1 MDFTLYSKVCT
12 KSFDIFP
19 FIIVDFVVHVFVDVV
34 IVVALVFRFVF
45 DHKLG
50 KQNHVGNRGKCSKG
64 RRVIRTLLTSL
75 MESF

>member
-1 MDFTLYSKVCT
+1 MLPFWLFLQQRVYTQLFCKNLIDFTLYSKVCT

-50 KQNHVGNRGKCSKG
+50 K
-64 RRVIRTLLTSL
+64 
-75 MESF
+75 